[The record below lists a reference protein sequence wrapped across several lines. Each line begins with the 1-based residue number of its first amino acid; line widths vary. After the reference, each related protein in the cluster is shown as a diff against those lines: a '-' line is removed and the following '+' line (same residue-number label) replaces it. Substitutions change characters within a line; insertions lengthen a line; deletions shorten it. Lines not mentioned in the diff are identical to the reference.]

1 MLAHLSVFAFMSI
14 CTGSSALCSSLLI
27 TLELENHRIPKVMG
41 EGRGGG
47 EGSDLW
53 KLSGPTPFAQSTD
66 S

>member
-41 EGRGGG
+41 EGRGRGGGG
-47 EGSDLW
+47 E
-53 KLSGPTPFAQSTD
+53 
-66 S
+66 